1 MSNNTQ
7 ALARPDSVTNAEMA
21 LIGGDALRSR
31 EAALKAKQQAVEM
44 DLPLDGITILGGK
57 VYVNNKGLT
66 IMLRRDERGPGSVAV
81 EVVKD
86 AWDDCILDT
95 IRQRMGSTSKDAAAR
110 WADAGLMR
118 AKCKARISF
127 PDGSHYE
134 AYGDASIITMGM
146 PAMHN
151 PDYANHM
158 SETRSVNR
166 AIRRATGL
174 DTTAEEMVGG
184 VSRDAV
190 TELGLDLTPDA
201 DASVAH
207 SSTRPAPS
215 AADTEPHNAEDAENE
230 YQQIIVLNARITEL
244 CVALDEAAPESRDDL
259 VALGKKYGWVL
270 MGTGAAS
277 VTWKEQLIVRLEI
290 ARQRATV
297 AAALAADRGAAAKL
311 PKAADAMSAE
321 ELEKTLIW
329 LQNRA
334 RRHAP
339 ALTEPEPAS
348 AEASEPTASSLGEPW
363 TEPDVL
369 NALAAATEKDIDGI
383 AAEIGLSV
391 DAFVLTEDNARQ
403 LRACVTLARRA
414 FTVTAAGSMAQIEI
428 DAGEMRTNL
437 DITVDQYD
445 ALIALTRRVRAM
457 RDWAGTNGANS
468 RQPATAGAG
477 AR

>member
-1 MSNNTQ
+1 MSDTTQ
-7 ALARPDSVTNAEMA
+7 APTRPDSVTSVTNAEMA

-86 AWDDCILDT
+86 AWDDCILST

-207 SSTRPAPS
+207 SSTPPAPS
-215 AADTEPHNAEDAENE
+215 AADTEPHNAEPVEHE
-230 YQQIIVLNARITEL
+230 YNQIIALNARITGL
-244 CVALDEAAPESRDDL
+244 CTALAIVPPQSQADL
-259 VALGKKYGWVL
+259 AALGQSFGWPL
-270 MGTGAAS
+270 AGTGAAS
-277 VTWKEQLIVRLEI
+277 LTWKEQLIVRLEI
-290 ARQRATV
+290 ARQRALV
-297 AAALAADRGAAAKL
+297 AAALAADPDAAAKL

-334 RRHAP
+334 RRQA
-339 ALTEPEPAS
+339 ATASDVSTSAETEPATS
-348 AEASEPTASSLGEPW
+348 SSEEPW

-369 NALAAATEKDIDGI
+369 NALAAAATADELERIDV
-383 AAEIGLSV
+383 EIITAHGAGTLTDAQATTLS
-391 DAFVLTEDNARQ
+391 
-403 LRACVTLARRA
+403 ACVDLAERA
-414 FTVTAAGSMAQIEI
+414 FKATSAGQIAQVEI
-428 DAGEMRTNL
+428 DAKASTTLNVE
-437 DITVDQYD
+437 QYE
-445 ALIALTRRVRAM
+445 AVVALTRRVRAM
-457 RDWAGTNGANS
+457 HGWAGSNGMNS
-468 RQPATAGAG
+468 RQPSTVGAG